1 VGCPET
7 VFNVCV
13 SSFFAMEA
21 VGLVASVIAIVQLT
35 GACLKLGSKLTGPS
49 SYKPERLRSLSTILY
64 NFNGT
69 IKNLQTHL
77 EIHEDD
83 QARLNTLTYLQ
94 EPLMR
99 CREALQLLSSRM
111 QSDGLFAL
119 YIMGSR
125 FDKKV
130 DLCLRVLNDAKGLLE
145 LALQCDQ
152 RYVHRKGNLTWS

>member
-1 VGCPET
+1 
-7 VFNVCV
+7 
-13 SSFFAMEA
+13 MEA

-35 GACLKLGSKLTGPS
+35 GACLKLSSKLTGPS
-49 SYKPERLRSLSTILY
+49 SYKPERLQSLSTTLY

-77 EIHEDD
+77 EIYEDD
-83 QARLNTLTYLQ
+83 QARLDTLTYLQ

-99 CREALQLLSSRM
+99 CSEALQLLSSRM

-152 RYVHRKGNLTWS
+152 RYVQYTEKVT

>member
-1 VGCPET
+1 MSTAYSSGVHRMVQWCILQVWSAVALP
-7 VFNVCV
+7 VC
-13 SSFFAMEA
+13 
-21 VGLVASVIAIVQLT
+21 
-35 GACLKLGSKLTGPS
+35 
-49 SYKPERLRSLSTILY
+49 KPERLQSLSTTLY

-83 QARLNTLTYLQ
+83 QARLDTLTYLQ

-99 CREALQLLSSRM
+99 CREALQLLSSQM
-111 QSDGLFAL
+111 QRDGLFAL
-119 YIMGSR
+119 YIMGLR

-152 RYVHRKGNLTWS
+152 RYVQYTEKVT